1 MAEKRKREY
10 TLFDLWVKKPKSGD
24 ENNEKAIDSVADTS
38 GPSTQTKETMPQSS
52 ETAKEVRV
60 FQSNW
65 LSKFPW
71 LRVDDTKDKM
81 FCDLCIKHKKNNTLT
96 DGSSN
101 FRTSTLTRHAES
113 KDHVGSVIAEKMQPE
128 FSSAVKKI
136 VSDKEASIII
146 GMKSVYWLAKENLPM
161 HKYASLLELLSSVD
175 CKTTT
180 SLSQVKNASYSSET
194 TANDMLQSLASVI
207 RSDIDTQLQNS
218 PYVSVFADESTD
230 IGCQKKL
237 VIFAR
242 MLDPETYI
250 PSTCY
255 LENIKVPDGT
265 GKVVSTA
272 ILDCLS
278 DRSVSMSK
286 VMGFGS
292 DGAKAMTGTGEGV
305 TGHLLRQN
313 PMLLNFHCIAHRLA
327 LVSSQAANSIPYLKE
342 YQETLTGMFYFFKAS
357 ANRTEKLS
365 EIQVLLNEPQLKMTE
380 VHEVRWLSIY
390 KSVETVY
397 RCLDALITVFS
408 TDKEPKAKGYA
419 KKIGHSDFISTT
431 YMLMDILP
439 VITELCLV
447 FQKTE
452 LDVSVVE
459 VSVENCKKTLESKK
473 SSAPVKVPSYLDEL
487 KDHMQ
492 LKNGKLVFKDN
503 HVISKGQRNV
513 NNLKDNFIDSLIEKL
528 DDRFPAKDSNLIF
541 SFGVLGMRPLSFL
554 SKDELSTWGDEKIE
568 TLITHFGKEQTH
580 KYSDKISKATP
591 LIESDETK
599 KEWTKVKPL
608 VVNCGYPRDKLS
620 ILWGLISKYHKD
632 EFPNLLKLSAL
643 AITAPIHTADCERGF
658 SCQNITKTALRNRLS
673 PDRVDDLI
681 TISTEG
687 KPLEEYNFDKALT
700 HWREKKHRKIFY
712 A

>member
-1 MAEKRKREY
+1 M
-10 TLFDLWVKKPKSGD
+10 
-24 ENNEKAIDSVADTS
+24 
-38 GPSTQTKETMPQSS
+38 
-52 ETAKEVRV
+52 
-60 FQSNW
+60 
-65 LSKFPW
+65 
-71 LRVDDTKDKM
+71 
-81 FCDLCIKHKKNNTLT
+81 
-96 DGSSN
+96 
-101 FRTSTLTRHAES
+101 
-113 KDHVGSVIAEKMQPE
+113 
-128 FSSAVKKI
+128 
-136 VSDKEASIII
+136 
-146 GMKSVYWLAKENLPM
+146 
-161 HKYASLLELLSSVD
+161 
-175 CKTTT
+175 
-180 SLSQVKNASYSSET
+180 KNANYSSET
-194 TANDMLQSLASVI
+194 TANDMLQILASVI

-218 PYVSVFADESTD
+218 SYVSVFADESTY

-242 MLDPETYI
+242 MSDPETYI
-250 PSTCY
+250 PSFCY

-278 DRSVSMSK
+278 DRNVSMSK

-292 DGAKAMTGTGEGV
+292 DGAKAMTSTGEGV
-305 TGHLLRQN
+305 RGHLLRQN

-342 YQETLTGMFYFFKAS
+342 YQETLTGMFYFIKAS

-439 VITELCLV
+439 VITMFSFFRKQNWMFLLLKY
-447 FQKTE
+447 QWKTA
-452 LDVSVVE
+452 
-459 VSVENCKKTLESKK
+459 KKHWKAKK
-473 SSAPVKVPSYLDEL
+473 CSATVKVPSYLDEL

-492 LKNGKLVFKDN
+492 LKNGKLVFKDY

-513 NNLKDNFIDSLIEKL
+513 NNFKDNFIDSLIEKE

-554 SKDELSTWGDEKIE
+554 SKDELSTWGDEEIE

-580 KYSDKISKATP
+580 KYSDKVSKATP
-591 LIESDETK
+591 LIEADETK
-599 KEWTKVKPL
+599 KEWTKVKSL
-608 VVNCGYPRDKLS
+608 VVNCGYPRDMLS

-687 KPLEEYNFDKALT
+687 KPLEEYDFEKALT